1 MVSQPVSR
9 DPPAMFWF
17 IPTQGDGAYFGSN
30 RRQRPPDFRYFK
42 EIATAA
48 DRLGYGGVL
57 LPTGQN
63 CEDSWITASGL
74 AVATETL
81 RYLVALRPGVTSPA
95 FAARQTA
102 ALDRL
107 SEGRLLL
114 NVVVGGD
121 AVELAGDGLFIA
133 HDERYAQAA
142 EFIEIWRRM
151 LAGESVTFEGRHYRV
166 EGARLDFA
174 PVQAPRPPLYFG
186 GSSEAGQ
193 DLAVEEVDTYLTWGE
208 PPAGVAEKIA
218 AVRAKAAARGRTLR
232 FGLRIHI
239 IVRETEDEAWA
250 AANRLIAQVSD
261 ATIEAAQQ
269 RFATMDSV
277 GQQRMA
283 ALHGGRR
290 DRLVIGPNLWAGVG
304 LVRKGAGTALVGDPK
319 SVAARLREYQDLGV
333 DTFICSGYPHLEEAY
348 RVAELVFPELG
359 IGRAPR
365 GANAPRRTPQG
376 TGLRN
381 NGTFGSGWP
390 ATEPD
395 PAARRSS
402 P

>member
-1 MVSQPVSR
+1 MVTSTPHG
-9 DPPAMFWF
+9 PPTLFWF

-42 EIATAA
+42 EIATAV

-63 CEDSWITASGL
+63 CEDSWITAAGL
-74 AVATETL
+74 ATVTEHL
-81 RYLVALRPGVTSPA
+81 KYLVALRPGVTSPA

-107 SEGRLLL
+107 SGGRLLL

-121 AVELAGDGLFIA
+121 AVELAGDGLFLP

-142 EFIEIWRRM
+142 EFIAIWRRM
-151 LAGESVTFEGRHYRV
+151 LAGETVDFTGRHYRV

-193 DLAVEEVDTYLTWGE
+193 DLAVDEVDMYLTWGE
-208 PPAGVAEKIA
+208 PPAGVAEKVA

-232 FGLRIHI
+232 FGLRVHI

-250 AANRLIAQVSD
+250 AADRLLRDVSD
-261 ATIEAAQQ
+261 ATIAAAQA

-277 GQQRMA
+277 GQRRMA

-319 SVAARLREYQDLGV
+319 SVAARLREYQALGV

-359 IGRAPR
+359 VGHTHRDADEPRAPAQ
-365 GANAPRRTPQG
+365 GA
-376 TGLRN
+376 GLRN
-381 NGTFGSGWP
+381 SGTFGSGWP
-390 ATEPD
+390 ASEPG
-395 PAARRSS
+395 PAA